1 MKRAF
6 LLSFFVVLNTFG
18 QTNFYEQVSRMW
30 LGGQKTDVRDIG
42 LQRLQ
47 IDTNDI
53 AGLILKLE
61 YEVAYLD
68 FTNMPITAS
77 RVLERGA
84 TISSTNFVS
93 QYQQY
98 QINYQ
103 IMLSVLSN
111 YPPEEV
117 DADRAKV
124 SITNKLMTF
133 GGLIKALQDGGFF
146 E

>member
-1 MKRAF
+1 
-6 LLSFFVVLNTFG
+6 
-18 QTNFYEQVSRMW
+18 MW